1 MASCTPFR
9 FQFLGWRTLDA
20 DVLIVG
26 CFMGGSTARGCFL
39 ISLMMPVSPDCI
51 ALWISAFLSLLI
63 NGMMLP
69 FFSPLIQNLS
79 CTLPPCTLAAKP
91 GWDIWPSHPSCTYC

>member
-51 ALWISAFLSLLI
+51 ALWISAFLSLFMSAMSIQPHSSACCLEQI
-63 NGMMLP
+63 YHFPVLVKLCP
-69 FFSPLIQNLS
+69 FER
-79 CTLPPCTLAAKP
+79 T
-91 GWDIWPSHPSCTYC
+91 PSL